1 MLVYIVLITWGCDV
15 FVSSEYWWLQ
25 KTPMMDKI
33 SWVVTLFNGW
43 GIFIEKGSKCDLC
56 CSDLF
61 WLWFCSPADQTVC
74 HKCQFRRKWPIEPV
88 PWNPLDFCGKHCCW
102 TNISPHTFLYFLP
115 KAIYECIFHCILE
128 MIFFWHFPSPLN
140 NFPANSVILCPPI
153 FAFSFRHW
161 LQNKYGVRV

>member
-1 MLVYIVLITWGCDV
+1 MSC
-15 FVSSEYWWLQ
+15 VSSEYWWLQ

-43 GIFIEKGSKCDLC
+43 DIFIEKGSKCDLC

-74 HKCQFRRKWPIEPV
+74 HRCQFRRKWPIEPV
-88 PWNPLDFCGKHCCW
+88 PWNPLDFCGKP
-102 TNISPHTFLYFLP
+102 NIVVEQIFLHILF
-115 KAIYECIFHCILE
+115 CIFCQKQYMSILE

-161 LQNKYGVRV
+161 LQNKYGAHA